1 MSLGYRPGLPVRV
14 TVVPN
19 EFIDEYM
26 APANGEYVK
35 VFLYLLRHGEQGADL
50 TSIADALNH
59 TEADVKRAL
68 AYWKRM
74 GILEE
79 IPEGTEQ
86 EEHPAEDGKTDGQ
99 DRYDENRAGQAE
111 AAALDTGRQTGYGAD
126 KELGNMESAAA
137 GLVGA
142 GRADGQKP
150 MLRQLPEV
158 GDTYERMKRLS
169 GDEEFS
175 ALLYAV
181 QQYLGK
187 TFTQIECEKFAFF
200 YDGLHMSGEL
210 LEYLAEYCAGGGH
223 ASIRYIEKVALGWY
237 QAGIRTREE
246 AREHT
251 ARFSGDTAAVLKAFG
266 ITGRTAGTAEQEFI
280 RRWFKEYG
288 FDKSLVVEACN
299 RTITAT
305 GTASFPYTDKIL
317 KGWSEKGV
325 RTLADVE
332 KLDQE
337 HQKKMADGA
346 RQDGGRRAAVSR
358 ETAGNGLTGG
368 RQEPPRKRQS
378 SGNRFHNFEERSGD
392 IDDFAW
398 LKNRRTKEG
407 GADGTQ

>member
-79 IPEGTEQ
+79 VSEGTEQ
-86 EEHPAEDGKTDGQ
+86 KEHPAEDKRTDGLDGQ
-99 DRYDENRAGQAE
+99 VRYDENRAGQAE
-111 AAALDTGRQTGYGAD
+111 AAASDTGNQAEYEAD
-126 KELGNMESAAA
+126 KGLGSTESAAA
-137 GLVGA
+137 VLTGA
-142 GRADGQKP
+142 GCADGQKQ
-150 MLRQLPEV
+150 MIRQLPEV
-158 GDTYERMKRLS
+158 GDTYERMQRLS

-223 ASIRYIEKVALGWY
+223 ASIRYIETVALGWY

-266 ITGRTAGTAEQEFI
+266 ITGRTAGTAEQDFI

-288 FDKSLVVEACN
+288 FDKSLVVEACS

-337 HQKKMADGA
+337 HQKKMADGV
-346 RQDGGRRAAVSR
+346 RRAAGSR
-358 ETAGNGLTGG
+358 EAAGNSLSGG
-368 RQEPPRKRQS
+368 RQELPRKRQG

-398 LKNRRTKEG
+398 LKNRKTKEG
-407 GADGTQ
+407 GADGAQ